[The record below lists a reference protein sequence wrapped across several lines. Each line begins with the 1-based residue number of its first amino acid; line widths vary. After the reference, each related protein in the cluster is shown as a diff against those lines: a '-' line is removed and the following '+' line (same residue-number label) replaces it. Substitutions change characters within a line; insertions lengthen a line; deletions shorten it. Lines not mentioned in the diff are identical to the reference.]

1 MALFRPK
8 NRGFY
13 PEKQAKDYNIGVKPN
28 RKPIIRQTERD
39 DYDAGYSS
47 KIALLS
53 EVTLLLTASSR
64 TR

>member
-13 PEKQAKDYNIGVKPN
+13 PEKQAKDYSIGIKPN

-39 DYDAGYSS
+39 NHDASYPGQ
-47 KIALLS
+47 IA
-53 EVTLLLTASSR
+53 LLLTASS
-64 TR
+64 